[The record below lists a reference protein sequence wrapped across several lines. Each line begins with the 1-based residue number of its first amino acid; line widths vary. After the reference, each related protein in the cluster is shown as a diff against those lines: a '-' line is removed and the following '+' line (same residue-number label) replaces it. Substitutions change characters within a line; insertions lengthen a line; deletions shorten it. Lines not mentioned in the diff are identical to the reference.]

1 MTWLH
6 LGSAGAPADV
16 SKMLNRLLIGRS
28 GKARQAHLTC
38 IASQPP
44 FSPWAS
50 GTPDEVCRKT
60 FWISRTRAYV
70 DSLYRMWIAWRL
82 MILFRGRARP
92 RREGTNWERLQ
103 QIIKAAL
110 SQKATKTR
118 KSASSA
124 MSDAAVS
131 RATCNSGGRDTKCL
145 CGSMAAVNVTAP
157 EIPAAASTAAR
168 RPPLRYLRP

>member
-1 MTWLH
+1 MT
-6 LGSAGAPADV
+6 DV
-16 SKMLNRLLIGRS
+16 SQTLNRLLIGRP

-38 IASQPP
+38 TASRSP

-82 MILFRGRARP
+82 MILFRGRAPAPARGGQIGRGYNRSLRRP
-92 RREGTNWERLQ
+92 CLRRPP
-103 QIIKAAL
+103 
-110 SQKATKTR
+110 KTR
-118 KSASSA
+118 KSASNA

-145 CGSMAAVNVTAP
+145 CGSTAAVNVTAP
-157 EIPAAASTAAR
+157 EIPAAASTRHAGPA
-168 RPPLRYLRP
+168 LRYLRP